1 MVAAIVLGLIVV
13 SCFVGPF
20 VFVVLRGKRNKKVCP
35 VCGTK
40 LEYLGEVPY
49 ISPGGI
55 YYYKCPKCPKYFYRD
70 QRGALSLQ
78 AELKEVSEIHVET
91 TILV

>member
-1 MVAAIVLGLIVV
+1 MVAAILLGLLVV

-20 VFVVLRGKRNKKVCP
+20 VFVVLRGIRNKKVCP
-35 VCGTK
+35 DCGTK

-55 YYYKCPKCPKYFYRD
+55 YYYKCPKCPKYYYDD
-70 QRGALSLQ
+70 QRETISHQ
-78 AELKEVSEIHVET
+78 AGLKEVSETHVET
-91 TILV
+91 TVLV